1 MTTMN
6 TTKQKLLTTM
16 DREFARA
23 LKDLSAIR
31 AAQAK
36 AIRNR

>member
-1 MTTMN
+1 MRTT
-6 TTKQKLLTTM
+6 TQKLLTTI

-23 LKDLSAIR
+23 LKELAAIR

>member
-1 MTTMN
+1 MTMTL
-6 TTKQKLLTTM
+6 KLRNTM

-23 LKDLSAIR
+23 LKKLSAIR

-36 AIRNR
+36 ALR